1 MLWSFRTP
9 LISPFCSV
17 VSCYASHC
25 TLFQPWPR
33 HPASQTHWQGQ
44 VTSWIQIS
52 LSNFNGGLVIVLI
65 IFGYALPSSDLHMT
79 EKQAIPE
86 KPPSSLTLI
95 PFLDNNPSLR
105 LWLSVFEEKSIQASK
120 FNTFLSAELQSFR
133 QLTRQCSEWVS
144 FYTLPCQ
151 FSGSYA
157 SGGCGEVS
165 HRHRPSQKLCGGNRP
180 LIVWWDYRGT
190 EEGLRWTK
198 ALDKRQKHQQ
208 IHIATRKILLYDHN
222 REFLMRNGVR
232 WGYSTD
238 KRGSKVGKHLFS
250 KNKA

>member
-1 MLWSFRTP
+1 MTIAMKLQDTSDQP
-9 LISPFCSV
+9 ICSA

-33 HPASQTHWQGQ
+33 HPARQTHWQGQ

-52 LSNFNGGLVIVLI
+52 LSSFYAGLVIVLMI
-65 IFGYALPSSDLHMT
+65 SADLHMI
-79 EKQAIPE
+79 EKQEVPE
-86 KPPSSLTLI
+86 KPSSSI

-105 LWLSVFEEKSIQASK
+105 LWLSAFEEKSIQGSK

-180 LIVWWDYRGT
+180 LIVWWDCGGT

-198 ALDKRQKHQQ
+198 NTWKA
-208 IHIATRKILLYDHN
+208 ATSPHSY
-222 REFLMRNGVR
+222 
-232 WGYSTD
+232 
-238 KRGSKVGKHLFS
+238 
-250 KNKA
+250 